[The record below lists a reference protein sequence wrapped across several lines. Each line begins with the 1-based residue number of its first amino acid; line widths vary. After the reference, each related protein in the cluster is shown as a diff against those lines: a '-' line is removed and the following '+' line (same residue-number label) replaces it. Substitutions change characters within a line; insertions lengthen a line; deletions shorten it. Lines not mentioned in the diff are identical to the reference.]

1 MTTVLSRQQI
11 AKVFDALS
19 DPTRLGMVELLTQ
32 ADELSSSEIA
42 ERLDISLALF
52 CHHIKPLHDV
62 GLVHRRQEAQT
73 KFLSLNRDLLKQCL
87 SYLIA
92 LESGPHPIAE
102 VIP

>member
-1 MTTVLSRQQI
+1 MTTVLSRPQI

-32 ADELSSSEIA
+32 AEELSSSEIA
-42 ERLDISLALF
+42 ERLEISLALF

-73 KFLSLNRDLLKQCL
+73 KFLSLNRDLLQQCL
-87 SYLIA
+87 SHL
-92 LESGPHPIAE
+92 LELDASSNQVA
-102 VIP
+102 